1 MESWNHL
8 SEKRNET
15 ERNST
20 DVKAEVTPKLPLNMM
35 LSNIQVNQNVQ
46 NSLNIDRANFGRI
59 W

>member
-8 SEKRNET
+8 SEQRNET

-46 NSLNIDRANFGRI
+46 NILNID
-59 W
+59 